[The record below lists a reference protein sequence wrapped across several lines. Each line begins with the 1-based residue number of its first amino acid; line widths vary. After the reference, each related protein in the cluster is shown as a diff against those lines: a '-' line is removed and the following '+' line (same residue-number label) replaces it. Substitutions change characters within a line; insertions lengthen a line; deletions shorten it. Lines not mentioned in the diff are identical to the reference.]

1 MGRYEEA
8 ITNFMRALD
17 LRRSINDRHGAA
29 LDSYGLG
36 SLFDQ
41 QGRFG
46 AAVSAKQDALKILQD
61 LKDGSTWMP
70 EVLGSYANSL
80 VLAGRGDEAKAPL
93 EEALSLSRQLHD
105 DSLVAKTLDIQG
117 NAFFYQ
123 GNLKD
128 ARSLYEQALQAATRS
143 KDPELILTAKMGQ
156 AEVEVRDGQGPRAI
170 PQLRTLVQQ
179 ADDLSLKYRSV
190 EESIFMA
197 EAMMQGHDYSHAG
210 QELQRA
216 LQRSD
221 RLGQQALSV
230 QAHYLL
236 GNIAHESASRADE
249 QQNYRWV
256 VNTLDTMRKDPG
268 AEKLLQRSDL
278 KLMYEES
285 LRRSQA
291 AKN

>member
-1 MGRYEEA
+1 
-8 ITNFMRALD
+8 
-17 LRRSINDRHGAA
+17 
-29 LDSYGLG
+29 
-36 SLFDQ
+36 
-41 QGRFG
+41 
-46 AAVSAKQDALKILQD
+46 
-61 LKDGSTWMP
+61 
-70 EVLGSYANSL
+70 
-80 VLAGRGDEAKAPL
+80 
-93 EEALSLSRQLHD
+93 
-105 DSLVAKTLDIQG
+105 
-117 NAFFYQ
+117 
-123 GNLKD
+123 
-128 ARSLYEQALQAATRS
+128 
-143 KDPELILTAKMGQ
+143 
-156 AEVEVRDGQGPRAI
+156 
-170 PQLRTLVQQ
+170 
-179 ADDLSLKYRSV
+179 V